1 MRETLL
7 SFLDDCRTHGEQTA
21 VTHEPGVRLSRW
33 SYARLASSA
42 FQFARELESRGVGAG
57 DRVLFWGESRPE
69 WIACFYG
76 CLLRGVV
83 VVPLDLKSAP
93 DFVARVQQQVS
104 AKLLLSDEPPPQLNA
119 PRLAFNNLTDL
130 LAQHSAQPYPTAAK
144 PDDLVQIVFT
154 SGTTA
159 EPKGVC
165 LTHRNL
171 LANIAPIE
179 KEFNRYRRWE
189 KLVHPLRFLCLLP
202 LSHVFGQLLGIFI
215 PQLLGAEVYFTE
227 SYKPSQIISTVKK
240 RRINAV
246 VTVPRVLE
254 TLRERMKADL
264 TDEQIRAARGRHFL
278 RNWWAFRKIHR
289 QFGWRFWAFITGGAT
304 LESETETFWRRLG
317 YAVIQGYGMTETA
330 SLTSLSHPFRM
341 RHGSIGKPV
350 AGQEVKLGE
359 DGEILVR
366 GENVSAGYWCSN
378 GQSITDDEGWIHTGD
393 IGEFGAG
400 GNIYFRGRSKE
411 TIVTAAGLKI
421 YPTDLEAALDR
432 QPEIKA
438 SAVIPF
444 DGGTEALAV
453 LIPQEKADLN
463 AAVQRANET
472 LAEFQR
478 IRHWIAWPNS
488 DFPRTPGTRKVIKGQ
503 IAQAVKTM
511 LQPSTSATSDLD
523 LAPLSLPVI
532 SRIARVEP
540 TALSASANLA
550 DDLKLDSLGRVELLS
565 ALEDQ
570 YQIELDEAAI
580 TEATTIADIER
591 IVSRGKSEAV
601 AYPYPR
607 WAMRFPFTWLR
618 FVVYHVFFLPLTL
631 IMCRVRTEGVERFA
645 KVKPPVLFISN
656 HVTDVDAAL
665 ILSAL
670 PWAWRYRIAIAM
682 AGEILREWRM
692 NAKVQYALGAALF
705 NVFSLPRQSGFRQSF
720 EYAGEAVDRGFSIL
734 IFPEGTETKD
744 GQVQPF
750 KAGIGLLA
758 SELNVPVAPIMLR
771 GLFEIKKRKQRFVK
785 PGTVSITFGEPITFT
800 KGVSATDIT
809 SELDRIYKIFQD
821 EHVNPV

>member
-1 MRETLL
+1 MEREFLTNCVMRETLL
-7 SFLDDCRTHGEQTA
+7 SFLDDCSRHGGQTA
-21 VTHEPGVRLSRW
+21 VIHEEGVRLSRW
-33 SYARLASSA
+33 SYARIASSA
-42 FQFARELESRGVGAG
+42 FQFARELEEKGIGAG

-76 CLLRGVV
+76 CLLRGAV

-104 AKLLLSDEPPPQLNA
+104 AKLLLSDEPQLDI
-119 PRLAFNNLTDL
+119 PHLAFDSLP
-130 LAQHSAQPYPTAAK
+130 QHSDQPYASEAK

-202 LSHVFGQLLGIFI
+202 LSHVFGQMMGIFI
-215 PQLLGAEVYFTE
+215 PQLLGAEVYFSE
-227 SYKPSQIISTVKK
+227 SYKPSQIISVVRKQ
-240 RRINAV
+240 RINAV

-254 TLRERMKADL
+254 TLREKVRADL
-264 TDEQIRAARGRHFL
+264 TVDQIRAAKGRHFL

-341 RHGSIGKPV
+341 RRGSIGKPV
-350 AGQEVKLGE
+350 AGQEVKLGD

-366 GENVSAGYWCSN
+366 GENVSRGYWHSN
-378 GQSITDDEGWIHTGD
+378 GQSLTDDEGWIHTGD
-393 IGEFGAG
+393 IGEFGPG

-438 SAVIPF
+438 SAVIPHT
-444 DGGTEALAV
+444 GGTEALTV
-453 LIPQEKADLN
+453 LIPRDEHADLN
-463 AAVQRANET
+463 AAVQRANDS

-511 LQPSTSATSDLD
+511 LQPSTSAASDKD

-540 TALSASANLA
+540 AALSPNANLA
-550 DDLKLDSLGRVELLS
+550 NDLKLDSLGRVELLS

-591 IVSRGKSEAV
+591 IVSRGRSEAV

-607 WAMRFPFTWLR
+607 WAMRFPFTLIR
-618 FVVYHVFFLPLTL
+618 FIVYHVFFLPLTL
-631 IMCRVRTEGVERFA
+631 IMCRVRTIGVERFA
-645 KVKPPVLFISN
+645 NVKPPVLFISN

-670 PWAWRYRIAIAM
+670 PWAWRYRMAIAM

-692 NAKVQYALGAALF
+692 SAKVQYALGAALF

-734 IFPEGTETKD
+734 IFPEGTETRD
-744 GQVQPF
+744 GELQPF

-758 SELNVPVAPIMLR
+758 SELNVPIVPIMLR
-771 GLFEIKKRKQRFVK
+771 GLFEVKKRKQRFVK
-785 PGTVSITFGEPITFT
+785 PGTVSITFGDPIEFSSDYTP
-800 KGVSATDIT
+800 SDIT
-809 SELDRIYKIFQD
+809 RELECRLQSI
-821 EHVNPV
+821 